1 MSEAVGKQME
11 EWSGGESI
19 QQPWSAGSRRRY
31 CFDRVVVSVEL
42 KEGEGG
48 LKV

>member
-1 MSEAVGKQME
+1 MIWWKKYSTT
-11 EWSGGESI
+11 SGRGI
-19 QQPWSAGSRRRY
+19 KKAIL
-31 CFDRVVVSVEL
+31 FDRVVVSVEL

>member
-1 MSEAVGKQME
+1 MV
-11 EWSGGESI
+11 
-19 QQPWSAGSRRRY
+19 SRGRCSTTLERGIKKAILV
-31 CFDRVVVSVEL
+31 DRVVVSVEL